1 MNIKSKLIN
10 GRSIYDLNLRVVYYA
25 RVSTEVQSQT
35 TSITNQIAY
44 FENYIKNIK
53 AWTKVGSYIDE
64 GISGKDIKN
73 RYSFQRM
80 IIDGLNNKYDLIL
93 TKSVSRF
100 ARNTIDSIKYTN
112 ILLEHDI
119 GVYFI
124 NDNINTFASDSEF
137 RLTLMASIAQD
148 EIRKLS
154 ESVKFGLHQS
164 IKRGVVLGNNNI
176 LGYRKNKGK
185 LKINKKEAIIVRE
198 IFTSF
203 ITNNYT
209 YTSLASYINNKYK
222 TKFYSTSIKR
232 ILTNYKYKGYYC
244 GNKTT
249 VINYKKSKRKVNNL
263 DEWVI
268 YKDTRNIPPIIEE
281 DVWDMANY
289 IVRDRARSK
298 KRHYDIVCTIHKKHL
313 KYINKKYKGHLYNY
327 YYCPKCVSIDE
338 KIFQRIEPTWN
349 RKKFFITKLD
359 YYIKIDVDDIKKEYF
374 SS

>member
-44 FENYIKNIK
+44 FENCIKNIK

-198 IFTSF
+198 IS
-203 ITNNYT
+203 
-209 YTSLASYINNKYK
+209 
-222 TKFYSTSIKR
+222 
-232 ILTNYKYKGYYC
+232 
-244 GNKTT
+244 
-249 VINYKKSKRKVNNL
+249 
-263 DEWVI
+263 
-268 YKDTRNIPPIIEE
+268 
-281 DVWDMANY
+281 
-289 IVRDRARSK
+289 
-298 KRHYDIVCTIHKKHL
+298 
-313 KYINKKYKGHLYNY
+313 
-327 YYCPKCVSIDE
+327 
-338 KIFQRIEPTWN
+338 
-349 RKKFFITKLD
+349 
-359 YYIKIDVDDIKKEYF
+359 
-374 SS
+374 